1 MYTDSGVCDTPIVQQ
16 PPPQLLNG
24 HTPPVDHAAAAATAA
39 AAAPSVHSGR
49 VSVPK
54 MGVRARIS
62 EWPPRRE
69 QSYESL
75 QENGQ
80 CAFPSSVDR
89 SSRTSALAR
98 MPWRHGRDAEF
109 GGMMVAP
116 GAAGFCGGLP
126 SASAFAPLRQR
137 SSSEVTLSEQD
148 ESEADSRAGMI
159 REYGSTS
166 SIDVQG
172 IPEQSIRHMLSHLQQ
187 ERSGQ
192 GGTTAQSED
201 TPDSGTTMVREE
213 KGETRVRKKSGG
225 TESSLGTSSLFRKLR
240 SSSRGEIVTG
250 READDC
256 AVEHGS
262 SGGPSWVCTRSF
274 AHYDAQSILFDLLE
288 ASAQRG
294 YQTQRRNTATG
305 ASAASV
311 SLSAST
317 RTLDLGGFESRFSS
331 ADETSGRDSASPAGP
346 GDPGSS
352 LLLSCPH
359 FLNETGGHI
368 ERNLS
373 FLGGLAEHQREAGEG
388 GGGSVVGRHWLRC
401 SNASISVLE
410 VPPEQQALRLERLRL
425 PCIEHVDL
433 GARYYHDHFLGKGKV
448 LKCTSLMAPHWAFLT
463 I

>member
-1 MYTDSGVCDTPIVQQ
+1 MYTDSGVCDTPIAQQ
-16 PPPQLLNG
+16 HPQQLLNG
-24 HTPPVDHAAAAATAA
+24 HTPPVDHAAAAAT
-39 AAAPSVHSGR
+39 SVHSGR

-89 SSRTSALAR
+89 PSRTSALAR
-98 MPWRHGRDAEF
+98 MPWRRGRDAEF
-109 GGMMVAP
+109 GEAMAAA
-116 GAAGFCGGLP
+116 GAAGFRGGLA

-148 ESEADSRAGMI
+148 ESEAESRAGMI

-166 SIDVQG
+166 SIDVQV
-172 IPEQSIRHMLSHLQQ
+172 IPELSILQMLSHLQQ
-187 ERSGQ
+187 ERPGQ
-192 GGTTAQSED
+192 RGGTMAQPED
-201 TPDSGTTMVREE
+201 TPDSGTAVAREE

-262 SGGPSWVCTRSF
+262 SGPSWVCTRSF

-317 RTLDLGGFESRFSS
+317 RTLDLGGFESRFFG

-346 GDPGSS
+346 ADSGSP

-388 GGGSVVGRHWLRC
+388 GGGGIAGRHWPRC
-401 SNASISVLE
+401 SNASMSVLE

-433 GARYYHDHFLGKGKV
+433 GARYYHDHFLGKGKFSSA
-448 LKCTSLMAPHWAFLT
+448 LD
-463 I
+463 